1 MIGMLETVETL
12 IAKLIDEVDYPHAAE
27 LFKKLSG
34 GKRLRARLVLTIAP
48 SEPTA
53 PLLGA
58 IVELI
63 HAASL
68 LHDDVI
74 DEAQLRRGV
83 PSVNATEGSKTAIM
97 LGDILYSK
105 AFSELTSF
113 DPRIARSVAESVTR
127 LSVGE
132 MMDVGMAESFNTDR
146 DLYLKMLYLKT
157 ATLIEAC
164 AYSAAILAGKDE
176 QAYATYG
183 KNLGLAFQIVDD
195 ILDITADE
203 ATLGKPSLNDFSEGK
218 VTLPYIDLYDRLD
231 APLKERLV
239 KSHAQVLDE
248 DEKQWIR
255 SQMDAFNIIE
265 HSYSH
270 ARSLCDEAIGVIGDD
285 AALRSIVESVI
296 KRSH

>member
-1 MIGMLETVETL
+1 MLKTVETL
-12 IAKLIDEVDYPHAAE
+12 INKLIDEVDYPHATE
-27 LFKKLSG
+27 LFQKLSG
-34 GKRLRARLVLTIAP
+34 GKRLRARLILTIAP
-48 SEPTA
+48 EVPTA

-83 PSVNATEGSKTAIM
+83 PSVNATQGSKMAIM

-105 AFSELTSF
+105 AFTSLTAF
-113 DPRIARSVAESVTR
+113 DPAISRAVAESVTR

-146 DLYLKMLYLKT
+146 NLYLKMLYLKT

-164 AYSAAILAGKDE
+164 AYSAAILAGKDP
-176 QAYATYG
+176 QAHATYG

-231 APLKERLV
+231 SEGQARLV
-239 KSHAQVLDE
+239 QSHAKVLNE
-248 DEKQWIR
+248 EEKGWIR
-255 SQMDAFNIIE
+255 SKMDEFEIIE

-270 ARSLCDEAIGVIGDD
+270 ARALCDEAIDAIGEDV
-285 AALRSIVESVI
+285 ALRAILETVI
-296 KRSH
+296 QRSH

>member
-1 MIGMLETVETL
+1 MLETVETL
-12 IAKLIDEVDYPHAAE
+12 IAKLIDEVDYPPAAH
-27 LFKKLSG
+27 LFQKLSG
-34 GKRLRARLVLTIAP
+34 GKRLRARLILTIAP
-48 SEPTA
+48 ESSQA

-113 DPRIARSVAESVTR
+113 DTRIARSVAQSVTR
-127 LSVGE
+127 LSIGD
-132 MMDVGMAESFNTDR
+132 MMDVSMADSFNTDR
-146 DLYLKMLYLKT
+146 ELYLKMLYLKT
-157 ATLIEAC
+157 TTLIEAC
-164 AYSAAILAGKDE
+164 AYSAAILAGKDAE
-176 QAYATYG
+176 AYAMYG

-218 VTLPYIDLYDRLD
+218 VTLPYIDLHNNFDENEKARLI
-231 APLKERLV
+231 ANHGE
-239 KSHAQVLDE
+239 VLD
-248 DEKQWIR
+248 DAEKGWIR
-255 SQMDAFNIIE
+255 SKMDAFGTIE
-265 HSYSH
+265 KSYAY
-270 ARSLCDEAIGVIGDD
+270 ARTLCDEALGAIGDD
-285 AALRSIVESVI
+285 VALRAIIESVI
-296 KRSH
+296 KRSY

>member
-1 MIGMLETVETL
+1 MLERVEAI
-12 IAKLIDEVDYPHAAE
+12 IAQLVEEVGYANASE
-27 LFKKLSG
+27 LFAKLSG
-34 GKRLRARLVLTIAP
+34 GKRLRARLILTIAP
-48 SEPTA
+48 ASPNA

-74 DEAQLRRGV
+74 DEAMVRRGV
-83 PSVNATEGSKTAIM
+83 ESVNATHGSKMAIM

-113 DPRIARSVAESVTR
+113 DPLISRAIAESVTK

-132 MMDVGMAESFNTDR
+132 MMDVEMASAFNTDR

-157 ATLIEAC
+157 ATLIESC
-164 AYSAAILAGKDE
+164 AYSAAILAGKDAD
-176 QAYATYG
+176 AYATYG

-203 ATLGKPSLNDFSEGK
+203 TTLGKPSLNDFCEGK
-218 VTLPYIDLYDRLD
+218 VTLPYIDLYERLD
-231 APLKERLV
+231 KEQQERLLNN
-239 KSHAQVLDE
+239 HAKVLSTE
-248 DEKQWIR
+248 DKVWIR
-255 SQMDAFNIIE
+255 TKMDENSIIE
-265 HSYSH
+265 RSYKH
-270 ARSLCDEAIGVIGDD
+270 ARALCDEAIGAIGDD
-285 AALRSIVESVI
+285 VALRAIIESVI
-296 KRSH
+296 QRSH

>member
-1 MIGMLETVETL
+1 MLENVENF
-12 IAKLIDEVDYPHAAE
+12 IAKLIDEIDYPQAAE
-27 LFKKLSG
+27 LFQKLSG
-34 GKRLRARLVLTIAP
+34 GKRLRARLILTIAP
-48 SEPTA
+48 EAAAA

-105 AFSELTSF
+105 AFSSLTAF
-113 DPRIARSVAESVTR
+113 DPAISRAVAESVTR

-132 MMDVGMAESFNTDR
+132 MMDVAMAERFNIDR
-146 DLYLKMLYLKT
+146 DQYLKMLYLKT

-164 AYSAAILAGKDE
+164 AYSAAVLAGKNE
-176 QAYATYG
+176 EAHATYG

-218 VTLPYIDLYDRLD
+218 VTLPYIDLY
-231 APLKERLV
+231 ERLN
-239 KSHAQVLDE
+239 E
-248 DEKQWIR
+248 DEKARLVHNHAKVLNDEEKGWIR
-255 SQMDAFNIIE
+255 SKMDEFKIIE
-265 HSYSH
+265 SSYAH
-270 ARSLCDEAIGVIGDD
+270 ARALCDEAISAIGDD
-285 AALRSIVESVI
+285 MALRSIIETVI
-296 KRSH
+296 QRSH

>member
-1 MIGMLETVETL
+1 MIGMLETVENL
-12 IAKLIDEVDYPHAAE
+12 ITKLIDEVDYPHAAH
-27 LFKKLSG
+27 LFRKLSG
-34 GKRLRARLVLTIAP
+34 GKRLRARLILTIAP
-48 SEPTA
+48 EDERA

-83 PSVNATEGSKTAIM
+83 ASVNATEGSKTAIM

-132 MMDVGMAESFNTDR
+132 MMDVGMAESFNTSR

-218 VTLPYIDLYDRLD
+218 VTLPYIDLYDRLSD
-231 APLKERLV
+231 EDKVRLV
-239 KSHAQVLDE
+239 QSHAKVLNE
-248 DEKQWIR
+248 AEKGWIR
-255 SQMDAFNIIE
+255 SQMEEFNIIE
-265 HSYSH
+265 HSYAH
-270 ARSLCDEAIGVIGDD
+270 ARALCDEAIIAIGDD
-285 AALRSIVESVI
+285 VALRAIIETVI

>member
-1 MIGMLETVETL
+1 MLEKVETL
-12 IAKLIDEVDYPHAAE
+12 IAKLIGEVDYPKASALFAE
-27 LFKKLSG
+27 LSG
-34 GKRLRARLVLTIAP
+34 GKRLRARLILTIAP
-48 SEPTA
+48 MAPTA

-74 DEAQLRRGV
+74 DDAMLRRGV
-83 PSVNATEGSKTAIM
+83 PSVNATQGSKTAIM

-113 DPRIARSVAESVTR
+113 DPSIARAVAESVTR

-132 MMDVGMAESFNTDR
+132 MMDVEMAETFNSDR

-176 QAYATYG
+176 QAHATYG

-203 ATLGKPSLNDFSEGK
+203 VTLGKPSLNDFSEGK
-218 VTLPYIDLYDRLD
+218 VTLPYIDLYDELND
-231 APLKERLV
+231 DEKIRLV
-239 KSHAQVLDE
+239 SSHSKVLNE
-248 DEKQWIR
+248 DEKMWIR
-255 SQMDAFNIIE
+255 SKMDDFKIIE
-265 HSYSH
+265 RSYAH
-270 ARSLCDEAIGVIGDD
+270 ARMLCDEAISAIGEDV
-285 AALRSIVESVI
+285 ALRAIIETVI
-296 KRSH
+296 QRSH

>member
-1 MIGMLETVETL
+1 MLDKVEAL
-12 IAKLIDEVDYPHAAE
+12 IAKLIDEVEYPKANE
-27 LFKKLSG
+27 LFAKLSG
-34 GKRLRARLVLTIAP
+34 GKRLRARLILTIAP
-48 SEPTA
+48 EAPTA

-74 DEAQLRRGV
+74 DESQLRRGV

-113 DPRIARSVAESVTR
+113 DPAISRSIADSVTK

-132 MMDVGMAESFNTDR
+132 MMDVEMAAEFNSDR

-164 AYSAAILAGKDE
+164 AYSAAVLAQKD
-176 QAYATYG
+176 AFAHATYG

-203 ATLGKPSLNDFSEGK
+203 KTLGKPSLNDFVEGK
-218 VTLPYIDLYDRLD
+218 TTLPYIDLYESLDENGKKRLI
-231 APLKERLV
+231 EN
-239 KSHAQVLDE
+239 HAQVLNE
-248 DEKQWIR
+248 EEKGWIHT
-255 SQMDAFNIIE
+255 QMARHSIIE
-265 HSYSH
+265 RSYGY
-270 ARSLCDEAIGVIGDD
+270 ARALCDEALEAIGEDT
-285 AALRSIVESVI
+285 ALRAIIETVI
-296 KRSH
+296 QRSH

>member
-1 MIGMLETVETL
+1 MLETVEIL
-12 IAKLIDEVDYPHAAE
+12 IKKLVDEVDYPHAKE
-27 LFKKLSG
+27 LFEKLSG
-34 GKRLRARLVLTIAP
+34 GKRLRARLILTIAP
-48 SEPTA
+48 TAHTA

-74 DEAQLRRGV
+74 DEAQLRRGT

-113 DPRIARSVAESVTR
+113 DPKIARSIAESVTR

-132 MMDVGMAESFNTDR
+132 MMDVAMAERFNTDR
-146 DLYLKMLYLKT
+146 NLYLKMLYLKT

-164 AYSAAILAGKDE
+164 TYSAAILAGKDE
-176 QAYATYG
+176 NAHAIYG

-218 VTLPYIDLYDRLD
+218 VTLPYIDLY
-231 APLKERLV
+231 ERLGSEDQQRLM
-239 KSHAQVLDE
+239 KSHAKVLEVEEKGWIKAKMDE
-248 DEKQWIR
+248 HR
-255 SQMDAFNIIE
+255 IIE
-265 HSYSH
+265 NSYAH
-270 ARSLCDEAIGVIGDD
+270 ARVLCDEALEAIGEDERLRAIIETVIQ
-285 AALRSIVESVI
+285 
-296 KRSH
+296 RSH

>member
-1 MIGMLETVETL
+1 MLEKVETL
-12 IAKLIDEVDYPHAAE
+12 IAKLVDEVGYPKAAE
-27 LFKKLSG
+27 LFAKLSG
-34 GKRLRARLVLTIAP
+34 GKRLRARLILTIAP
-48 SEPTA
+48 EADHA

-74 DEAQLRRGV
+74 DEAMLRRGV
-83 PSVNATEGSKTAIM
+83 ASVNATHGSKVAIM

-105 AFSELTSF
+105 AFSELTVF
-113 DPRIARSVAESVTR
+113 DPAIARSVAESVTR

-132 MMDVGMAESFNTDR
+132 MMDVEMADAFNIDR
-146 DLYLKMLYLKT
+146 GLYLKMLYLKT
-157 ATLIEAC
+157 ATLIEA
-164 AYSAAILAGKDE
+164 AAFSAAVLAGKNA

-203 ATLGKPSLNDFSEGK
+203 ATLGKPSLNDFVEGK
-218 VTLPYIDLYDRLD
+218 TTLPYIDLYESLNVSDQ
-231 APLKERLV
+231 ERL
-239 KSHAQVLDE
+239 KAFHAQVLSDE
-248 DEKQWIR
+248 EKGWIR
-255 SQMDAFNIIE
+255 SKMNEHGVIE
-265 HSYSH
+265 RSY
-270 ARSLCDEAIGVIGDD
+270 AYAQTLCDEAIAAVGDD
-285 AALRSIVESVI
+285 IPLHAIIETVL

>member
-1 MIGMLETVETL
+1 MIGMLETVETI
-12 IAKLIDEVDYPHAAE
+12 IARLIDEVDYPHATE
-27 LFKKLSG
+27 LFQKLSG
-34 GKRLRARLVLTIAP
+34 GKRLRARLILTIAP
-48 SEPTA
+48 SDPSA

-74 DEAQLRRGV
+74 DEAQLRRGT

-113 DPRIARSVAESVTR
+113 DPRISRAVAESVTR
-127 LSVGE
+127 LSIGE
-132 MMDVGMAESFNTDR
+132 MMDVGMAASFNTDR
-146 DLYLKMLYLKT
+146 ALYLKMLYLKT

-164 AYSAAILAGKDE
+164 AYSAAVLVGKDHE
-176 QAYATYG
+176 AHATYG

-218 VTLPYIDLYDRLD
+218 VTLPYIDLYERLD
-231 APLKERLV
+231 ENEKQRLI
-239 KSHAQVLDE
+239 SNHAKVLDE
-248 DEKQWIR
+248 NEKKWIR
-255 SQMDAFNIIE
+255 SKMDEFKIIE
-265 HSYSH
+265 SSYAH
-270 ARSLCDEAIGVIGDD
+270 ASALCEEAIGTIGDD
-285 AALRSIVESVI
+285 IALRSIIETVI

>member
-1 MIGMLETVETL
+1 METVETL
-12 IAKLIDEVDYPHAAE
+12 IAKLIDEVDYPHATE

-34 GKRLRARLVLTIAP
+34 GKRLRARLILTIAP
-48 SEPTA
+48 EAPSA

-83 PSVNATEGSKTAIM
+83 PSVNATQGSKTAIM

-105 AFSELTSF
+105 AFSELTAF
-113 DPRIARSVAESVTR
+113 DPKISRAVAESVTR

-132 MMDVGMAESFNTDR
+132 MMDVSMAESFNTDR
-146 DLYLKMLYLKT
+146 ELYLKMLYLKT

-164 AYSAAILAGKDE
+164 AYGAAVLAGKDA
-176 QAYATYG
+176 QAHAIYG

-218 VTLPYIDLYDRLD
+218 VTLPYIDLYERLGRD
-231 APLKERLV
+231 EKERLV
-239 KSHAQVLDE
+239 QSHAQVLE
-248 DEKQWIR
+248 DEEKGWIR
-255 SQMDAFNIIE
+255 SRMDQFHVIE
-265 HSYSH
+265 HSYAH
-270 ARSLCDEAIGVIGDD
+270 ARALCDEAVAAIGDD
-285 AALRSIVESVI
+285 LALRAIIETVI
-296 KRSH
+296 QRSH

>member
-1 MIGMLETVETL
+1 MVKTVETL
-12 IAKLIDEVDYPHAAE
+12 IAKLIDEVEYPRASE
-27 LFKKLSG
+27 LFSTLSG
-34 GKRLRARLVLTIAP
+34 GKRLRARLILTIAP
-48 SEPTA
+48 EVSSA
-53 PLLGA
+53 PMLGA

-74 DEAQLRRGV
+74 DDAMLRRGT
-83 PSVNATEGSKTAIM
+83 PSVNATDGSKTAIM

-113 DPRIARSVAESVTR
+113 DPRIARAVAESVTH

-132 MMDVGMAESFNTDR
+132 MMDVAMAEKFNTDR
-146 DLYLKMLYLKT
+146 ELYLKMLYLKT

-176 QAYATYG
+176 DAYAVYG

-195 ILDITADE
+195 ILDITADD
-203 ATLGKPSLNDFSEGK
+203 AILGKPSLNDFSEGK

-231 APLKERLV
+231 VEGKERLIRN
-239 KSHAQVLDE
+239 HAKVLDE
-248 DEKQWIR
+248 VEKNWIR
-255 SQMDAFNIIE
+255 TKMDEFHIIE
-265 HSYSH
+265 DSYGY
-270 ARSLCDEAIGVIGDD
+270 ARSLCDEAIGAIGHNTALHSIIETVIQ
-285 AALRSIVESVI
+285 
-296 KRSH
+296 RSH

>member
-1 MIGMLETVETL
+1 MLKTVETL
-12 IAKLIDEVDYPHAAE
+12 ISKLIDEVDYPYATE
-27 LFKKLSG
+27 LFQKLSG
-34 GKRLRARLVLTIAP
+34 GKRLRARLILTIAP
-48 SEPTA
+48 EASAA

-83 PSVNATEGSKTAIM
+83 PSVNATQGSKTAIM

-105 AFSELTSF
+105 AFSELTAF
-113 DPRIARSVAESVTR
+113 DPVISRAVAESVTR

-132 MMDVGMAESFNTDR
+132 MMDVAMAESFNTDR

-164 AYSAAILAGKDE
+164 AYSAAVLAGKDA
-176 QAYATYG
+176 QAHLTYG

-218 VTLPYIDLYDRLD
+218 VTLPYIDLY
-231 APLKERLV
+231 ERLNEQEKQRLV
-239 KSHAQVLDE
+239 ASHGKVLDNE
-248 DEKQWIR
+248 EKGWIR
-255 SQMDAFNIIE
+255 SKMDEFKIIE
-265 HSYSH
+265 SSYTH
-270 ARSLCDEAIGVIGDD
+270 ARALCDEAIEAIGEDV
-285 AALRSIVESVI
+285 ALRAIIESVI
-296 KRSH
+296 QRSH

>member
-1 MIGMLETVETL
+1 MLEKVETL
-12 IAKLIDEVDYPHAAE
+12 IAKLISEVDYPKASALFAE
-27 LFKKLSG
+27 LSG
-34 GKRLRARLVLTIAP
+34 GKRLRARLILTIAP
-48 SEPTA
+48 AAPAA

-74 DEAQLRRGV
+74 DDAMLRRGV
-83 PSVNATEGSKTAIM
+83 PSVNATQGSKTAIM

-113 DPRIARSVAESVTR
+113 DPSIARAVAESVTR

-132 MMDVGMAESFNTDR
+132 MMDVEMAETFNSDR

-176 QAYATYG
+176 QAHATYG

-203 ATLGKPSLNDFSEGK
+203 VTLGKPSLNDFSEGK
-218 VTLPYIDLYDRLD
+218 VTLPYIDLYDELND
-231 APLKERLV
+231 DEKIRLV
-239 KSHAQVLDE
+239 SSHSKVLNE
-248 DEKQWIR
+248 NEKMWIR
-255 SQMDAFNIIE
+255 SKMDDFKIIE
-265 HSYSH
+265 RSYAH
-270 ARSLCDEAIGVIGDD
+270 ARMLCDEAISAIGEDV
-285 AALRSIVESVI
+285 ALRAIIETVI
-296 KRSH
+296 QRSH

>member
-1 MIGMLETVETL
+1 MLKTVETL
-12 IAKLIDEVDYPHAAE
+12 IAKLIDEVEYPRATE
-27 LFKKLSG
+27 LFATLSG
-34 GKRLRARLVLTIAP
+34 GKRLRARLILTIAP
-48 SEPTA
+48 TVASA
-53 PLLGA
+53 PMLGA

-74 DEAQLRRGV
+74 DEAMLRRGS
-83 PSVNATEGSKTAIM
+83 PSINATEGSKIAIM

-113 DPRIARSVAESVTR
+113 DPRIARAVSESVTR
-127 LSVGE
+127 LSIGE
-132 MMDVGMAESFNTDR
+132 MMDVQMTESFNTDR
-146 DLYLKMLYLKT
+146 QLYLKMLYLKT

-176 QAYATYG
+176 QAHAIYG

-203 ATLGKPSLNDFSEGK
+203 TTLGKPSLNDFSEGK

-231 APLKERLV
+231 DTGKERLV
-239 KSHAQVLDE
+239 GNHAKVLDE
-248 DEKQWIR
+248 EEKGWIR
-255 SQMDAFNIIE
+255 SQMEQFHVIE
-265 HSYSH
+265 HSYEY
-270 ARSLCDEAIGVIGDD
+270 AQALCDEATGAIGEDV
-285 AALRSIVESVI
+285 ALRSIVDTVI
-296 KRSH
+296 QRSY

>member
-1 MIGMLETVETL
+1 MLENVENL
-12 IAKLIDEVDYPHAAE
+12 IAKLIDEVEYPQAAE
-27 LFKKLSG
+27 LFQKLSG
-34 GKRLRARLVLTIAP
+34 GKRLRARLILTIAP
-48 SEPTA
+48 EAADA

-83 PSVNATEGSKTAIM
+83 PSVNATQGSKTAIM

-105 AFSELTSF
+105 AFSSLTAF
-113 DPRIARSVAESVTR
+113 DPAISRAVAESVTR

-132 MMDVGMAESFNTDR
+132 MMDVAMAERFNTDR
-146 DLYLKMLYLKT
+146 ELYLKMLYLKT

-164 AYSAAILAGKDE
+164 GYSAALLAGKNE
-176 QAYATYG
+176 EAHAIYG

-218 VTLPYIDLYDRLD
+218 VTLPYIDLYERLNND
-231 APLKERLV
+231 EKERLV
-239 KSHAQVLDE
+239 RNHAKVLNDE
-248 DEKQWIR
+248 EKGWIR
-255 SQMDAFNIIE
+255 SKMDEFRIIE
-265 HSYSH
+265 SSYAH
-270 ARSLCDEAIGVIGDD
+270 ARALCDEAIRVIGDD
-285 AALRSIVESVI
+285 SALRSIIETVI
-296 KRSH
+296 QRSH

>member
-1 MIGMLETVETL
+1 MLKIVETL
-12 IAKLIDEVDYPHAAE
+12 ISKLIDEVDYPYATE
-27 LFKKLSG
+27 LFQKLSG
-34 GKRLRARLVLTIAP
+34 GKRLRARLILTIAP
-48 SEPTA
+48 EASTA

-83 PSVNATEGSKTAIM
+83 PSVNATQGSKTAIM

-105 AFSELTSF
+105 AFSSLTAF
-113 DPRIARSVAESVTR
+113 DPVISRAVAESVTR

-132 MMDVGMAESFNTDR
+132 MMDVAMAESFNTDR

-164 AYSAAILAGKDE
+164 AYSAAVLAGKDA
-176 QAYATYG
+176 QAHLTYG

-218 VTLPYIDLYDRLD
+218 VTLPYIDLY
-231 APLKERLV
+231 ERLNEQE
-239 KSHAQVLDE
+239 KQRLIASHGKVLDNE
-248 DEKQWIR
+248 EKRWIR
-255 SQMDAFNIIE
+255 SKMDEFKIIE
-265 HSYSH
+265 SSYTH
-270 ARSLCDEAIGVIGDD
+270 ARALCDEAIEAIGEDV
-285 AALRSIVESVI
+285 ALRAIIESVI
-296 KRSH
+296 QRSH

>member
-1 MIGMLETVETL
+1 MIGMLETVENL
-12 IAKLIDEVDYPHAAE
+12 ITKLIDEVDYPHAAE

-34 GKRLRARLVLTIAP
+34 GKRLRARLILTIAP
-48 SEPTA
+48 QEPTA

-83 PSVNATEGSKTAIM
+83 VSVNATEGSKIAIM

-113 DPRIARSVAESVTR
+113 DPSIARSVAESVTR
-127 LSVGE
+127 LSIGE
-132 MMDVGMAESFNTDR
+132 MMDVSMAESFNTDR
-146 DLYLKMLYLKT
+146 ELYLKMLYLKT

-164 AYSAAILAGKDE
+164 AYSAAVLSGKDAE
-176 QAYATYG
+176 SHALYG

-195 ILDITADE
+195 ILDIVADE

-218 VTLPYIDLYDRLD
+218 VTLPYIDLYEKLNEKE
-231 APLKERLV
+231 KERLLQN
-239 KSHAQVLDE
+239 HAKVLNA
-248 DEKQWIR
+248 DEKNWIR
-255 SQMDAFNIIE
+255 SKMDEFGIIE
-265 HSYSH
+265 NAYAH
-270 ARSLCDEAIGVIGDD
+270 ARALCDEAIAVIGEN
-285 AALRSIVESVI
+285 AALCSIIETVI

>member
-1 MIGMLETVETL
+1 MLENVETL
-12 IAKLIDEVDYPHAAE
+12 IAKLIDEVDYPQAAE
-27 LFKKLSG
+27 LFRKLSG
-34 GKRLRARLVLTIAP
+34 GKRLRARLILTIAP
-48 SEPTA
+48 EAAAA

-83 PSVNATEGSKTAIM
+83 PSVNATQGSKMAIM

-105 AFSELTSF
+105 AFSELTAFNPAIS
-113 DPRIARSVAESVTR
+113 RAVAESVTR

-132 MMDVGMAESFNTDR
+132 MMDVAMAEHFNTDR

-164 AYSAAILAGKDE
+164 AYSAAVLAEKDE
-176 QAYATYG
+176 YAHATYG

-195 ILDITADE
+195 ILDITSDE

-231 APLKERLV
+231 NEGKERLIGN
-239 KSHAQVLDE
+239 HAKVLD
-248 DEKQWIR
+248 DNEKGWIR
-255 SQMDAFNIIE
+255 SKMDEFKIIE
-265 HSYSH
+265 SSYAH
-270 ARSLCDEAIGVIGDD
+270 ARALCDEAISVIGDD
-285 AALRSIVESVI
+285 SALRSIIETVI
-296 KRSH
+296 QRSH